1 MKRTFSLS
9 LLLSAFCLSTAAHAV
24 DVTGAGSSFV
34 FPVLSKW
41 SQGFSEKTGNRINY
55 QSIGSGGG
63 IAQIKAGTVDFGA
76 TDVPMST
83 DDLQK
88 GGLGQFPTI
97 IGGIV
102 PVINVD
108 GIEPGKLKLDGPT
121 MAKIFMGEIKTWN
134 DPAIAALNPGMKLPE
149 GAITVVRR
157 SDGSGTSYNF
167 TNYLAKVSPEWKEK
181 YNFGTTVNWPVGVG
195 GKGNEGIAAYVKQIK
210 GSIGYVEYAYALT
223 NKMTHVQLKNAAGN
237 FVQPEAKSFQAAA
250 ATADWKSAK
259 DFNLL
264 MTNAPGADA
273 WPITATTW
281 IVMYKEPKNE
291 ERSKVAFDFFKWS
304 LEHGQKDAA
313 ALDYVPVPDTLV
325 KQIEGYWASD
335 FKK

>member
-1 MKRTFSLS
+1 MRV
-9 LLLSAFCLSTAAHAV
+9 A
-24 DVTGAGSSFV
+24 
-34 FPVLSKW
+34 P
-41 SQGFSEKTGNRINY
+41 
-55 QSIGSGGG
+55 
-63 IAQIKAGTVDFGA
+63 
-76 TDVPMST
+76 P
-83 DDLQK
+83 
-88 GGLGQFPTI
+88 
-97 IGGIV
+97 
-102 PVINVD
+102 
-108 GIEPGKLKLDGPT
+108 
-121 MAKIFMGEIKTWN
+121 
-134 DPAIAALNPGMKLPE
+134 
-149 GAITVVRR
+149 
-157 SDGSGTSYNF
+157 
-167 TNYLAKVSPEWKEK
+167 
-181 YNFGTTVNWPVGVG
+181 
-195 GKGNEGIAAYVKQIK
+195 
-210 GSIGYVEYAYALT
+210 
-223 NKMTHVQLKNAAGN
+223 
-237 FVQPEAKSFQAAA
+237 

>member
-55 QSIGSGGG
+55 Q
-63 IAQIKAGTVDFGA
+63 
-76 TDVPMST
+76 
-83 DDLQK
+83 
-88 GGLGQFPTI
+88 
-97 IGGIV
+97 
-102 PVINVD
+102 
-108 GIEPGKLKLDGPT
+108 
-121 MAKIFMGEIKTWN
+121 
-134 DPAIAALNPGMKLPE
+134 
-149 GAITVVRR
+149 
-157 SDGSGTSYNF
+157 
-167 TNYLAKVSPEWKEK
+167 
-181 YNFGTTVNWPVGVG
+181 
-195 GKGNEGIAAYVKQIK
+195 
-210 GSIGYVEYAYALT
+210 SIGYVEYAYALT

>member
-1 MKRTFSLS
+1 
-9 LLLSAFCLSTAAHAV
+9 LSTVAHAT

-34 FPVLSKW
+34 YPVLSKW
-41 SQGFSEKTGNRINY
+41 SQAYSQKTQNRINY

-76 TDVPMST
+76 SDAPLST

-88 GGLGQFPTI
+88 SGLGQFPSV

-102 PVINVD
+102 PVVNVE
-108 GIEPGKLKLDGPT
+108 GIAPGQLKLDGET
-121 MAKIFMGEIKTWN
+121 LAKIFMGTVKTWN
-134 DPAIAALNPGMKLPE
+134 DPAIAALNPDLKLPS
-149 GAITVVRR
+149 ANITVVHR

-181 YNFGTTVNWPVGVG
+181 VNFGTTINWPTGVG
-195 GKGNEGIAAYVKQIK
+195 GKGNEGVSAYIKQIK
-210 GSIGYVEYAYALT
+210 NSIGYVEYAYALQ
-223 NKMTHVQLKNAAGN
+223 NKMSHAQLKNAAGT
-237 FVQPEAKSFQAAA
+237 FVEPNAKSFQAAA
-250 ATADWKSAK
+250 DTADWGASK

-281 IVMYKEPKNE
+281 VIMYKEPKNA

-304 LEHGQKDAA
+304 LENGQKDAA
-313 ALDYVPVPDTLV
+313 ALDYVPLPDSLV
-325 KQIEGYWASD
+325 KKIEAYWASD
-335 FKK
+335 FKS